1 MEKSP
6 PLKLRSEKVSTALFY
21 SSRPSEKEIRRL
33 NHPDISKIKHI
44 EKENPFH
51 PLKSFA
57 CIVDRKGDS
66 EAVEESR
73 GTTNSFYHSGHF

>member
-6 PLKLRSEKVSTALFY
+6 PLKLRSEKISTALLY
-21 SSRPSEKEIRRL
+21 SSRSSEEEIRRL
-33 NHPDISKIKHI
+33 NHPDISKIKHV
-44 EKENPFH
+44 EKENPFN

-57 CIVDRKGDS
+57 CVVNRKEDS

-73 GTTNSFYHSGHF
+73 GTRNSFYHSGHF